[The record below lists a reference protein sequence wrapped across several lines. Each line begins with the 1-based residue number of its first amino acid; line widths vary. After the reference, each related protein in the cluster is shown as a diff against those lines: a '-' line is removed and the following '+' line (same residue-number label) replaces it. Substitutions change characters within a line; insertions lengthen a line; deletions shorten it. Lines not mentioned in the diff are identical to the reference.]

1 MRYRFDQVLY
11 QKDKSLLVRAVL
23 FPLYLVSLLY
33 GWAVRLRTHVYRVG
47 LCPVRRLPCPVIS
60 VGNITMGGTGK
71 TPLVMAL
78 AKGLRKHRIPVAVL
92 TRGYR
97 SRGSSGFLVSDGEN
111 VLLSP
116 EESGDEP
123 TLMAKTLKGVP
134 VLIGKDRFRNGQRA
148 LQQFGVQGFLL
159 DDGFQHIELYRDLD
173 ILLIDASL
181 GFGDHHL
188 LPRGILRE
196 PLDHLGRAHLF
207 ILTKV
212 ESPEACQ
219 PIEARLRQVHPNPII
234 FHSHYEPVGLMGPQ
248 GEWSDVQTLKG
259 KKVLAL
265 SAIANPH
272 SFTSLLRRSGAEVV
286 SEEVYPDHHGYTS
299 EDVVSITQRAKETE
313 WIVTTEK
320 DMVKLSHFDLTRIPI
335 RALRVE
341 FRIWEEEE
349 FFRKVME
356 LFPNKEDRH

>member
-1 MRYRFDQVLY
+1 
-11 QKDKSLLVRAVL
+11 
-23 FPLYLVSLLY
+23 
-33 GWAVRLRTHVYRVG
+33 
-47 LCPVRRLPCPVIS
+47 
-60 VGNITMGGTGK
+60 VGNITVGGTGK

-78 AKGLRKHRIPVAVL
+78 AEALTKQGIPVAVL

-97 SRGSSGFLVSDGEN
+97 SRGSSGSLVSDGKD

-123 TLMAKTLKGVP
+123 YLMAKILKGVP
-134 VLIGKDRFRNGQRA
+134 IFIGKDRFRNGQDA
-148 LQQFGVQGFLL
+148 LQRFGVRGFVL
-159 DDGFQHIELYRDLD
+159 DDGFQHIELHRDLD

-196 PLDHLGRAHLF
+196 PLDHLRRAHLF

-212 ESPEACQ
+212 ESPETCQ
-219 PIEARLRQVHPNPII
+219 PIEALLRQVLPSPVI
-234 FHSHYEPVGLMGPQ
+234 FHSHYEPVGLIGPQ
-248 GEWSDVQTLKG
+248 KEWSDPQTLKG
-259 KKVLAL
+259 KRVLAL
-265 SAIANPH
+265 SAIAHPGY
-272 SFTSLLRRSGAEVV
+272 FVSLLRSLGAEVV
-286 SEEVYPDHHGYTS
+286 AEEIYPDHHRYTS
-299 EDVVSITQRAKETE
+299 EDVMTITRKAKEAE

-320 DMVKLSHFDLTRIPI
+320 DMVKLEDLDLFRIPI

-341 FRIWEEEE
+341 FKIWEEEE
-349 FFRKVME
+349 FFRTVMG

>member
-1 MRYRFDQVLY
+1 
-11 QKDKSLLVRAVL
+11 
-23 FPLYLVSLLY
+23 
-33 GWAVRLRTHVYRVG
+33 
-47 LCPVRRLPCPVIS
+47 
-60 VGNITMGGTGK
+60 VGNITVGGTGK

-78 AKGLRKHRIPVAVL
+78 VKSLTQHGIPVAVL

-97 SRGSSGFLVSDGEN
+97 SRGSGSLVSDGKH

-123 TLMAKTLKGVP
+123 ALMARTLKGIP
-134 VLIGKDRFRNGQRA
+134 VFIGKDRFRNGQDA
-148 LQQFGVQGFLL
+148 LQRFAVQGFVL
-159 DDGFQHIELYRDLD
+159 DDGFQHVELYRDLD

-196 PLDHLGRAHLF
+196 PLNHLRRAHLF

-212 ESPEACQ
+212 ESPETCQ
-219 PIEARLRQVHPNPII
+219 PMEALLRQIHPNPSI
-234 FHSHYEPVGLMGPQ
+234 FHSHYEPVGLVGAQ
-248 GEWSDVQTLKG
+248 KEWSDVQALKG

-265 SAIANPH
+265 SAIAHPA
-272 SFTSLLRRSGAEVV
+272 SFVSLLRSSGAEVV
-286 SEEVYPDHHGYTS
+286 TEEVYPDHHNYTS
-299 EDVVSITQRAKETE
+299 EDIISIAQKAKEAE

-320 DMVKLSHFDLTRIPI
+320 DMVKLENFDLSQMPI

-349 FFRKVME
+349 FFGKVME
-356 LFPNKEDRH
+356 LFPNKGDRH